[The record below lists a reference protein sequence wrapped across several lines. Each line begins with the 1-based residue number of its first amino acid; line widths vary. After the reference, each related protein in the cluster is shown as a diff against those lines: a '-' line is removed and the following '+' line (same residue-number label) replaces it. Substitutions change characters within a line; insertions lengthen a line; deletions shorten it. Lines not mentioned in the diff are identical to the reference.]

1 MKLPDF
7 GEEKKKKTLGKH
19 FLSFFLKTFLD
30 IHLLPLKNNMNEL
43 DLDDNGKYSRFNT
56 KRIMTL
62 QKCVWQFY
70 SM

>member
-7 GEEKKKKTLGKH
+7 GEEKKKDSWEA
-19 FLSFFLKTFLD
+19 FLKFFLKTFLD